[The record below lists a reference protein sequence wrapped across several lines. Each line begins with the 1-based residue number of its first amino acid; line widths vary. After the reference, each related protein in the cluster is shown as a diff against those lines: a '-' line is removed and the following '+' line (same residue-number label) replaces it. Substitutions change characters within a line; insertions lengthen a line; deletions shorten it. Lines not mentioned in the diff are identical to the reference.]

1 VTVATEH
8 PLGDVLLLKQPEAQS
23 VVNAFLGRDTP
34 TPEPAPGAAAPA
46 STKVSVL
53 NALGTS
59 GLAATAATQLRRSG
73 YRIATVGNAPS
84 ADLPKS
90 QIAYAPGR
98 LADAKTLA
106 TTLVGGA
113 SLIEDPTLKAP
124 NLTLIIGPGFTGV
137 RPLASGA
144 DGASGSSGTAGS
156 SDGGSS
162 GDGSTAN
169 GGSGSGTKKP
179 AKKAVPDLRPYDPR
193 PC

>member
-1 VTVATEH
+1 M
-8 PLGDVLLLKQPEAQS
+8 LKPPQPESRPAQPQPLLHRE
-23 VVNAFLGRDTP
+23 V
-34 TPEPAPGAAAPA
+34 
-46 STKVSVL
+46 
-53 NALGTS
+53 
-59 GLAATAATQLRRSG
+59 
-73 YRIATVGNAPS
+73 APS
-84 ADLPKS
+84 ATC
-90 QIAYAPGR
+90 GR
-98 LADAKTLA
+98 PPTLA

-113 SLIEDPTLKAP
+113 SLIEDPTLKAS
-124 NLTLIIGPGFTGV
+124 NLTLIIGPGFTGI

-179 AKKAVPDLRPYDPR
+179 AEKAVPDLRPYDPR